1 MKWRE
6 KMNFSK
12 TQKIAYIALL
22 IALPIV
28 LGRFAGIMTPIVSI
42 SFSFVP
48 LVINAIAFGPVC
60 ASASSVIADIIG
72 ALLFPQGLGIYF
84 PGYTVSAALNGL
96 IYGFILYRKPKQL
109 WRISLAC
116 IIQGLFI
123 SLGVSTYWVYMMT
136 GKGYLAVLPTRILQT
151 AIMLPVKILV
161 IWILVY
167 RLTSYLQNFSKLG
180 IDNYKN
186 KKHREHS
193 DKKI

>member
-1 MKWRE
+1 
-6 KMNFSK
+6 MNFSK

-22 IALPIV
+22 IALQVV

-48 LVINAIAFGPVC
+48 LVINAILFGPVY
-60 ASASSVIADIIG
+60 AATSSAIADIIG

-96 IYGFILYRKPKQL
+96 IYGLILYHKPKRF

-116 IIQGLFI
+116 IIQSIFI
-123 SLGVSTYWVYMMT
+123 SLGLSTYWVYMMT
-136 GKGYLAVLPTRILQT
+136 GKGYLAVLPTRILQN
-151 AIMLPVKILV
+151 AIMLPVKVLV

-167 RLTSYLQNFSKLG
+167 RLTSYLQKSIIPKIN
-180 IDNYKN
+180 NCRN
-186 KKHREHS
+186 KKTPA
-193 DKKI
+193 